1 MNIQKLFWNKKNIVS
16 KYLNIY
22 DLLVNKI
29 NCKYVWKCDQR
40 YIIDNYK
47 KNIKNNHLEIG
58 PGTGYFLKNIK
69 NTKNTNLFL
78 LDINNDT
85 LKFSAKNLQGRFN
98 NINSFNRNIFEDTIV
113 SKTLPK
119 INSVGV
125 NYVLHCVPGNLE
137 DKIQSLIN
145 NIGQSN
151 INYFGAS
158 VVSNKELS
166 TFVAKIELYFLNK
179 FGIFNNKNDNYLNL
193 VKYFE
198 KNNIKYEIKIKG
210 NVVIFN
216 FIK

>member
-1 MNIQKLFWNKKNIVS
+1 MS

-40 YIIDNYK
+40 YIIDNYE

-69 NTKNTNLFL
+69 NIKNIKTTKTTQNINLAL
-78 LDINNDT
+78 LDINDDT
-85 LKFSAKNLQGRFN
+85 LKFSAKNLQNSFN
-98 NINSFNRNIFEDTIV
+98 NIKCFNTNIFEKKPVTI
-113 SKTLPK
+113 LPK
-119 INSVGV
+119 INSVGI

-137 DKIQSLIN
+137 DNIQSLIN